1 MRVSEQS
8 RLTARIGYLQ
18 TVTERLDMLQQ
29 QLSTGKRIQR
39 ASDDPAGTVLS
50 LGHRR
55 DIAFE
60 EQMRRNLSSGV
71 SFMNATEAALDGTTD
86 ALQRI
91 RELTVSAA
99 NGSLGAGNRS
109 AIAAEV
115 DQLIGQLAQL
125 ANTNFAGA
133 YIFSGHQT
141 KTPAYTVTGTP
152 PTAVTFAGD
161 TGQRI
166 RQISKQD
173 NVAINIS
180 GATVF
185 GTMFDDLVALRD
197 NLNGSA
203 PASVIEGSIGVL
215 DAALER
221 VIDAR
226 AEVGARVNRFEAAQR
241 LSEQADTDL
250 QMLRTEIEDVDLTET
265 IVQFSAQEIAFQ
277 AALGAIGRTSNMTLL
292 NFLR

>member
-18 TVTERLDMLQQ
+18 TVTQRLDTLQQ
-29 QLSTGKRIQR
+29 QLSTGRKIQR
-39 ASDDPAGTVLS
+39 ASDDPAGTVLA

-71 SFMNATEAALDGTTD
+71 SFMNATEAALDGSTD
-86 ALQRI
+86 VLQRI
-91 RELTVSAA
+91 RELTLQAA
-99 NGSLGAGNRS
+99 NGTLGSGNRG

-125 ANTNFAGA
+125 GNTNFAGV

-141 KTPAYTVTGTP
+141 KTPAFQVSGAP
-152 PTAVTFAGD
+152 PTNITFNGD
-161 TGQRI
+161 DGQRV
-166 RQISKQD
+166 RQISKED
-173 NVAINIS
+173 KVAINLS
-180 GATVF
+180 GGTVF
-185 GTMFDDLVALRD
+185 GSVFTDLIALRD

-203 PASVIEGSIGVL
+203 PPSVIEASVTDL

-226 AEVGARVNRFEAAQR
+226 AELGARVNRFEAAQR
-241 LSEQADTDL
+241 LSEQTDTDL
-250 QMLRTEIEDVDLTET
+250 QKLRSEIEEIDITET
-265 IVQFSAQEIAFQ
+265 IVQFSAQEMAFQ

-292 NFLR
+292 DFLR

>member
-8 RLTARIGYLQ
+8 RLTARLGYLQ
-18 TVTERLDMLQQ
+18 NVTERLDLLQR
-29 QLSTGKRIQR
+29 QLATEKKVHR

-71 SFMNATEAALDGTTD
+71 AFMNATEAALDGATD
-86 ALQRI
+86 ALQRV
-91 RELTVSAA
+91 RELTIRAA
-99 NGSLGAGNRS
+99 NGPLGPDNRG

-141 KTPAYTVTGTP
+141 RTPAYDVTGSP
-152 PTAVTFAGD
+152 PTAITFVGD
-161 TGQRI
+161 TGERI

-173 NVAINIS
+173 KVAVNVS
-180 GATVF
+180 GVAVF
-185 GTMFDDLVALRD
+185 GNIFDELLTLRD
-197 NLNGSA
+197 NLNTGA
-203 PASVIEGSIGVL
+203 TGSVIAASISVL
-215 DAALER
+215 DTA
-221 VIDAR
+221 IDRMIDVR
-226 AEVGARVNRFEAAQR
+226 AEIGARVNRFEAAQR
-241 LSEQADTDL
+241 LSEKSDTDL
-250 QMLRTEIEDVDLTET
+250 QMLRAEIEDADITET
-265 IVQFSAQEIAFQ
+265 VLQLSAQDVAFQ
-277 AALGAIGRTSNMTLL
+277 AALQAIGRTSNMTLL